1 MLKASQDSSVRRL
14 GFGLLHHILSYLSNI
29 AYAFWDISL
38 RRISHR
44 CTWRSAQCGTHGLQG
59 DNLPNGGPL
68 LDCRELLLC
77 TWSISCLPSALTFG
91 AAWLLLSYFSPPSPS
106 CCHAVFPSLQCALPE
121 VQPESLTP
129 QQQVL
134 FGADVAGSGLPQGTA
149 GLCSERPPQQF
160 PALLVLSLRSHPA
173 HQHTMT
179 HCRAEF
185 CLHQCK
191 ARLRHEGSVRL

>member
-1 MLKASQDSSVRRL
+1 MYMEICSVWYPWAARGQPAQRWASPGLQGTAALHLEHLLSSFCTNL
-14 GFGLLHHILSYLSNI
+14 WGCLAASLLFLTPLSQLLSCS
-29 AYAFWDISL
+29 FSL
-38 RRISHR
+38 SSICSPRGTTRISH
-44 CTWRSAQCGTHGLQG
+44 T
-59 DNLPNGGPL
+59 
-68 LDCRELLLC
+68 
-77 TWSISCLPSALTFG
+77 
-91 AAWLLLSYFSPPSPS
+91 
-106 CCHAVFPSLQCALPE
+106 
-121 VQPESLTP
+121 

-160 PALLVLSLRSHPA
+160 PALLVLSLRSRPA
-173 HQHTMT
+173 HQHTTT